1 MRLFIAGRKLQ
12 AESSELKKAADILK
26 NYIKDQRLCSKNAQ
40 MTNMTYET
48 LVANK
53 MVRMGFRDQSPQ
65 NLRLLRSM
73 AAMEIEYIQLTAT
86 LLPCKTTVRARF
98 QNEKKFPERFK
109 MNAEPLIQELYPN
122 NKSLQF

>member
-109 MNAEPLIQELYPN
+109 MNAEPLIQ
-122 NKSLQF
+122 